1 MPHQPTAH
9 SLLPASPTRTEFPQ
23 EHEAS
28 RIRGGG
34 GGGPPSQNLRRSPA
48 NTCPVLS
55 GVRRG
60 AGEPRGRRRSSIYT
74 SAVAGELRD
83 GIQPETRPWILLL
96 LVLAPHQAG
105 SRVVI
110 IARDL
115 LSTAELCFRPKPSP
129 FGGLSKIFDSCC
141 CLSTA

>member
-1 MPHQPTAH
+1 MPHKPTAH

-28 RIRGGG
+28 RRRRRH
-34 GGGPPSQNLRRSPA
+34 LRRSPA
-48 NTCPVLS
+48 NTCAQSIGVHPVLS

-96 LVLAPHQAG
+96 LVVAPHQAG